1 MSFGTYCNWKVV
13 DSTLEY
19 ALTSATTT
27 RHSHSIVL
35 KHLKP
40 LFYRAYCRFLLIRPA
55 PRPVI

>member
-27 RHSHSIVL
+27 RHSHSIVQIFH
-35 KHLKP
+35 K
-40 LFYRAYCRFLLIRPA
+40 
-55 PRPVI
+55 